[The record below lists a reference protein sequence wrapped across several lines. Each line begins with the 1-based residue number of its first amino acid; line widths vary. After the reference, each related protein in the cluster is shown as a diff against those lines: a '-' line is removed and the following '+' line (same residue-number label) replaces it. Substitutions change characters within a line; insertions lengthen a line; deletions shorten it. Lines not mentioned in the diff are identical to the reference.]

1 MIRETGED
9 RRILA
14 AMLEP
19 NVISTLERVVHTND
33 AESDTAAW
41 FERAIVAVLPD
52 LVGTARRLTRNGADA
67 EDLVAEAVAK
77 AWLGLAALKERDRFR
92 GWIFRIL
99 TNEFLVHRR
108 SRTSQPETEALP
120 DETSGFSI
128 FEKLHQPFLL
138 WWSNPEKEFLDKLL
152 REDLVNAID
161 SVAEPFRVAV
171 ILADVQGFPYHE
183 IADVLGVPIGTVRSR
198 LARGRSLLQKA
209 LWEHARDAGVRP
221 RESRGKAD
229 GT

>member
-1 MIRETGED
+1 
-9 RRILA
+9 
-14 AMLEP
+14 MLEP
-19 NVISTLERVVHTND
+19 NVRSTRQQVVDSDD
-33 AESDTAAW
+33 AGTDMAVW
-41 FERAIVAVLPD
+41 FERAVLDVLPD
-52 LVGTARRLTRNGADA
+52 LVGTARRLTRNVADA

-99 TNEFLVHRR
+99 TNEFLVERR
-108 SRTSQPETEALP
+108 SRTSQPEIEALP

-128 FEKLHQPFLL
+128 FDKLHQPFLL

-152 REDLVNAID
+152 RQDLVNAID
-161 SVAEPFRVAV
+161 SVSEPFRVVV

-209 LWEHARDAGVRP
+209 LWAHAHDAGVRP
-221 RESRGKAD
+221 RKSPDKPDVA
-229 GT
+229 